1 MQKKILITTGGSG
14 GHVIPA
20 LILYN
25 HLFEKFDVLITT
37 DKRGLDFFDKK
48 INKFKIINTPR
59 LNNIFLL
66 PVNFFKI
73 LFLTFKSYFLIK
85 GQNIEKIISTG
96 GYMSLPLILAAKFCK
111 LKIYLLEPNLVL
123 GRANR
128 FFLGSCEKI
137 FCYSNQ
143 IKDFPNQFKD
153 KIVLINPLVREEFYK
168 IKKDIIKKDQLN
180 LLIIG
185 GSQGARIFDENLK
198 NFITNL
204 SKKHSIKIIQQ
215 TNKKNVLNL
224 EKFYSDKNIKNFIFS
239 FHDNF
244 NEIIQETDLC
254 ITRAGASTL
263 AELSISNTPFIA
275 VPLPTSKDN
284 HQLENANF
292 YKNNDCCWVLDQNK
306 FEDNVEQILLNILKN
321 REDFLKKK
329 ENLKKLNY
337 QNTWIN
343 VNQKILSTLNENRIS
358 KK

>member
-1 MQKKILITTGGSG
+1 MQKKILISTGGSG

-20 LILYN
+20 LIFYN
-25 HLFEKFDVLITT
+25 HLFKKFDIIITT
-37 DKRGLDFFDKK
+37 DKRGLNFFDKK
-48 INKFKIINTPR
+48 IDKFKIINTPR
-59 LNNIFLL
+59 LNNILLL
-66 PVNFFKI
+66 PLNLLKI
-73 LFLTFKSYFLIK
+73 LFLTFKSLFLIK
-85 GQNIEKIISTG
+85 GQKIEKIISTG

-111 LKIYLLEPNLVL
+111 LKIYLFEPNLVL
-123 GRANR
+123 GRSNKL
-128 FFLGSCEKI
+128 FLSSCEKI
-137 FCYSNQ
+137 FCYSDQ
-143 IKDFPNQFKD
+143 IKDFPNQFKN

-168 IKKDIIKKDQLN
+168 INQDIIKKNQFN

-185 GSQGARIFDENLK
+185 GSQGAKIFDGNLK
-198 NFITNL
+198 NLITNV
-204 SKKHSIKIIQQ
+204 SKKYSIKIIQQ
-215 TNKKNVLNL
+215 TNKKNILDL

-239 FHDNF
+239 FNENF
-244 NEIIQETDLC
+244 KEIIQETDLS

-292 YKNNDCCWVLDQNK
+292 YKKKDCCWVLDQNK
-306 FEDNVEQILLNILKN
+306 FEDNVEQILLNILEN

-343 VNQKILSTLNENRIS
+343 VNQKILSTLNEN
-358 KK
+358 